1 MFPYV
6 SHVPICSH
14 IFIAIGEYHF
24 QIQDASVC
32 IVGHGGFTIEN
43 VRTCVERK
51 SKKAASHPLFGPP
64 AAESISVL
72 VCEATKSTVLICFN
86 VNNYCFDQCY
96 LTWLSSAKC
105 HQMSMVYSWNDVDVE
120 IQMGSREH
128 REVHRP
134 SLSFGWSPISS
145 NVCYQITIDSHRVL
159 ANHENWLVV

>member
-1 MFPYV
+1 MIMFPYV
-6 SHVPICSH
+6 PHVPICSH
-14 IFIAIGEYHF
+14 IFIAIWEYHF

-51 SKKAASHPLFGPP
+51 SKKAASHLFFGPP

-86 VNNYCFDQCY
+86 VNSCCFDQCY

-120 IQMGSREH
+120 IQM
-128 REVHRP
+128 
-134 SLSFGWSPISS
+134 F
-145 NVCYQITIDSHRVL
+145 
-159 ANHENWLVV
+159 WLVTNFIQCLLSNHHWQSSCFGKS